1 MTDTDAA
8 IEARVVSTLNDLGI
22 EHDLIKIDPDFA
34 DTAEFCEKYGYTL
47 EGSGNTI
54 IVASKRGAK
63 KYCACIVQGSARLDV
78 NKTVKKLMSK
88 PTVMAVTCA
97 VSGDP
102 FLDREDYAATC
113 CAIQNIML
121 AAWEDGIGM
130 QWSTSALIEDAEALS
145 ILGVDPERERVVGLL
160 YAGFAE
166 RVPVSKRKPA
176 AEVTTWLD

>member
-78 NKTVKKLMSK
+78 NKTVKKLMGVSRASFASAEE
-88 PTVMAVTCA
+88 TMELTGMLIGGVTA
-97 VSGDP
+97 FALP
-102 FLDREDYAATC
+102 EDMSVYADQKLLEQES
-113 CAIQNIML
+113 I
-121 AAWEDGIGM
+121 
-130 QWSTSALIEDAEALS
+130 
-145 ILGVDPERERVVGLL
+145 ILGSGSRSSKIMIAPEEISKIPGAQFIDGLSL
-160 YAGFAE
+160 
-166 RVPVSKRKPA
+166 
-176 AEVTTWLD
+176 

>member
-22 EHDLIKIDPDFA
+22 EHDLIQIDPDFA

-78 NKTVKKLMSK
+78 NKTVKSLMGVSRASFASAEETMELTGMLIGGVTAFALPEDMPVYADQKLLEQES
-88 PTVMAVTCA
+88 
-97 VSGDP
+97 
-102 FLDREDYAATC
+102 
-113 CAIQNIML
+113 I
-121 AAWEDGIGM
+121 
-130 QWSTSALIEDAEALS
+130 
-145 ILGVDPERERVVGLL
+145 ILGSGSRSSKILIAPEEISKIPGAQFIDGLSL
-160 YAGFAE
+160 
-166 RVPVSKRKPA
+166 
-176 AEVTTWLD
+176 

>member
-22 EHDLIKIDPDFA
+22 EHDLIQIDPDFA

-78 NKTVKKLMSK
+78 NKTVKKLMGVSRASFASAEE
-88 PTVMAVTCA
+88 TMELTGMLIGGVTA
-97 VSGDP
+97 FALP
-102 FLDREDYAATC
+102 EDMPVYADQKLLEQKS
-113 CAIQNIML
+113 I
-121 AAWEDGIGM
+121 
-130 QWSTSALIEDAEALS
+130 
-145 ILGVDPERERVVGLL
+145 ILGSGSRSSKIMIAPEEISKIPGAQFIDGLSL
-160 YAGFAE
+160 
-166 RVPVSKRKPA
+166 
-176 AEVTTWLD
+176 